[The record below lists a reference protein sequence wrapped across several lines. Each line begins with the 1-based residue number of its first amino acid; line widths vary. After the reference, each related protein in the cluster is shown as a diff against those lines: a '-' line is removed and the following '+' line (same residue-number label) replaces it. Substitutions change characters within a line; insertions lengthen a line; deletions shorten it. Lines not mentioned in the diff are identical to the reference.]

1 MSKKIKAPY
10 KAVFV
15 SDIHLGTRSCKAEFL
30 LKTLKRLSFDEIYM
44 IGDIIDGWKIRRGWY
59 WHQDHTNFLR
69 KILKYSKNKRVVYI
83 AGNHDEFLRNFLSHG
98 DLNIGNVEIYD
109 EMVYNSASGKS
120 YLLTHGDNYDI
131 VTRYHKQIAV
141 LGDIGYETL
150 LSFNRH
156 FNWIRRHLGFG
167 YWSLSK
173 FVKNKVK
180 SAVSFITQFE
190 IVVANECQGRGLD
203 GVVCGH
209 IHSAANK
216 YIDNIHYLN
225 CGDWVES
232 CTLIAEDWN
241 GEFHIIEYNRLAETI
256 PLLTDESLVEDMADE
271 ALG

>member
-1 MSKKIKAPY
+1 MTIMSKKIKSSY
-10 KAVFV
+10 KAVFI
-15 SDIHLGTRSCKAEFL
+15 SDIHLGTRSCKAGFL
-30 LKTLKRLSFDEIYM
+30 LSTLKGLAFDEVYL
-44 IGDIIDGWKIRRGWY
+44 IGDIIDGWKIKRGWY

-69 KILKYSKNKRVVYI
+69 KILKYSKKKRVVYI

-98 DLNIGNVEIYD
+98 DLNVGNVEIYD
-109 EMVYNSASGKS
+109 EMIYTSASGKS

-167 YWSLSK
+167 YWSLSR

-180 SAVSFITQFE
+180 SAVSFIIQFE
-190 IVVANECQGRGLD
+190 SVVAKHCAERGLD
-203 GVVCGH
+203 GVICGH
-209 IHSAANK
+209 IHAAANK
-216 YIDNIHYLN
+216 SIDGIHYLN

-232 CTLIAEDWN
+232 CTLIAEDWQ
-241 GEFHIIEYNRLAETI
+241 GEFHIIEYSNAPEMLPT
-256 PLLTDESLVEDMADE
+256 LVEYMADE
-271 ALG
+271 TAAD

>member
-1 MSKKIKAPY
+1 MGKKAKVPFKAI
-10 KAVFV
+10 FL
-15 SDIHLGTRSCKAEFL
+15 SDIHLGTRSCKAGYL
-30 LKTLKRLSFDEIYM
+30 LKTLKRISFDEVYL
-44 IGDIIDGWKIRRGWY
+44 IGDIIDGWKIKRGWY

-69 KILKYSKNKRVVYI
+69 KLLKYSKNKRVVYI

-98 DLNIGNVEIYD
+98 DLNVGNVEIYD
-109 EMVYNSASGKS
+109 EMVYTTVLGKS

-150 LSFNRH
+150 LSINRH

-167 YWSLSK
+167 YWSLSR

-180 SAVSFITQFE
+180 TAVSFIGQFE
-190 IVVANECQGRGLD
+190 HVVTKSCQDRQLD
-203 GVVCGH
+203 GVICGH

-216 YIDNIHYLN
+216 HIDTIHYLN

-232 CTLIAEDWN
+232 CTLIAEDWE
-241 GEFHIIEYNRLAETI
+241 GEFHIIEFNTLEQNFPA
-256 PLLTDESLVEDMADE
+256 LTEPAINE
-271 ALG
+271 ALD